1 MVYVYANNSFNK
13 PQNCLNYSLYYF
25 EIKYKFEDKFHNS
38 ENQMLIGLKN
48 SDLEE
53 HIFYSPISCGIYYIR
68 KEEAATKEKFMNSR
82 IPFNYNDVF
91 GCGLV
96 YPPTY
101 KLNEE
106 FPYVFFTKNGEMF
119 GKGFLLKDNFDSFK
133 PFVKMACYS
142 IEANFGNNS
151 KISFKYDI
159 SKHKILKE
167 FY

>member
-13 PQNCLNYSLYYF
+13 PQNCLNYSLYYY

-38 ENQMLIGLKN
+38 EKKVLIGLEN

-68 KEEAATKEKFMNSR
+68 KEEAATKEKFMFSR